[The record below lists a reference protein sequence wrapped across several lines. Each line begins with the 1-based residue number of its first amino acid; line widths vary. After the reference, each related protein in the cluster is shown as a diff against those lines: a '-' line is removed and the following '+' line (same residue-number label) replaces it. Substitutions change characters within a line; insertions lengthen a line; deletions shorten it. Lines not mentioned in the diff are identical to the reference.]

1 MADLSL
7 RTCAAASSPA
17 SHNTLDN
24 VRSALAL
31 SPYWTP
37 RAEFDETQTRAS
49 VWSQLELNDVYER
62 IGGTVTSRHVER
74 TDSDGIPWT
83 ATEITLTT
91 DVPGVGTVETF
102 TDLYDGPA
110 EYGYRDD
117 LPVLLALAA
126 AQRCPAAHPEDPDP
140 CDGPAAV
147 TILDRT
153 TAGADG
159 CEHHGAR
166 MLASLEGGRV
176 YALPDAPAGAAI
188 RMFKAAATTRPYAW
202 VERGEGQ

>member
-7 RTCAAASSPA
+7 RTCAAASSTT
-17 SHNTLDN
+17 SDNTLAN
-24 VRSALAL
+24 VRSALGL

-62 IGGTVTSRHVER
+62 IGGTVTSRQVER

-117 LPVLLALAA
+117 LPVLLALAET
-126 AQRCPAAHPEDPDP
+126 AQRCPAALPGNTSP
-140 CDGPAAV
+140 CDGPVAV
-147 TILDRT
+147 LVLDAQN
-153 TAGADG
+153 AGAEG
-159 CEHHGAR
+159 CEHHAAR
-166 MLASLEGGRV
+166 LLARLDGGRPV
-176 YALPDAPAGAAI
+176 ALPDAPAGAALRVFTASGDI
-188 RMFKAAATTRPYAW
+188 R
-202 VERGEGQ
+202 RGESA